1 LPDSQQFPTQV
12 TTSDTDIKTG
22 TPAFRRVTLAL
33 TAAGF
38 STFALLYCVQPL
50 LPVFRA
56 EFRVG
61 PAESSLALSLS
72 TGLLAIGL
80 LMAGP
85 LSEVAGRKSVM
96 VGSLFASALLTLVA
110 AVAPNW
116 PTLLILRA
124 LAGLTLSGV
133 PAVAMAYLS
142 EEMHAKAL
150 ALAMGLYISGNA
162 LGGMAGRLVTGA
174 VTDFYSW
181 RVAIATIGVLAL
193 LAAITFW
200 RSLPAS
206 ANFTP
211 HALRWREIPASFLH
225 HFRDPGLPW
234 LFAEAFLL
242 MGGFVTLYNYIGFR
256 LLAPPYRLS
265 QTAVGAIFIVYLFG
279 SASSAWA
286 GHLAGRFGRRK
297 VLWLTIVVAIAGVG
311 LTASDRLVIILA
323 GIVVV
328 TAGFFGAHSV
338 ASSWVGRRASRHRGQ
353 AASLYLLF
361 YYFGSSVLGTTGGW
375 FWARQGW
382 AGVAGF
388 VASLFVVALS
398 IAVRLV
404 GVPRLQPEATSPPL
418 PQ

>member
-1 LPDSQQFPTQV
+1 MRTI
-12 TTSDTDIKTG
+12 SDADIKAG
-22 TPAFRRVTLAL
+22 TPTFRRVTLAL

-38 STFALLYCVQPL
+38 STFAVLYCVQLL
-50 LPVFRA
+50 LPVFSA
-56 EFRVG
+56 EFRVS

-85 LSEVAGRKSVM
+85 LSEAGGRKPIM
-96 VGSLFASALLTLVA
+96 AGSLFASAILTLAA

-116 PTLLILRA
+116 PTLLTLRA

-142 EEMHAKAL
+142 EEMDAKAL
-150 ALAMGLYISGNA
+150 GLAMGLYISGNA
-162 LGGMAGRLVTGA
+162 IGGMTGRLVTGA
-174 VTDFYSW
+174 VTDFFSW

-193 LAAITFW
+193 LAAVAFW
-200 RSLPAS
+200 RSLPSS

-211 HALRWREIPASFLH
+211 HPLRWREIPKSFLH

-234 LFAEAFLL
+234 LFTEAFLL

-256 LLAPPYRLS
+256 LLAPPYKLS
-265 QTAVGAIFIVYLFG
+265 QTTVGAIFIVYLGG

-311 LTASDRLVIILA
+311 LTVSDRLVAILA

-328 TAGFFGAHSV
+328 TAGFFAAHSV
-338 ASSWVGRRASRHRGQ
+338 ASSWVGRRASRHRAQ

-361 YYFGSSVLGTTGGW
+361 YYFGSSLLGTTGGW
-375 FWARQGW
+375 FWARLGW
-382 AGVAGF
+382 AGLAGF
-388 VASLFVVALS
+388 VTGLFLVAL
-398 IAVRLV
+398 LV
-404 GVPRLQPEATSPPL
+404 AIHLTRVPRVQPEAISPPL

>member
-1 LPDSQQFPTQV
+1 MDV
-12 TTSDTDIKTG
+12 TTPDTDITAG

-38 STFALLYCVQPL
+38 STFAVLYCVQPL
-50 LPVFRA
+50 LPIFSA
-56 EFRVG
+56 DFRVS
-61 PAESSLALSLS
+61 PAASSLGLSLC

-85 LSEVAGRKSVM
+85 LSEVAGRKPVM
-96 VGSLFASALLTLVA
+96 AGSLFASALLTLLA
-110 AVAPNW
+110 SVAPNW

-142 EEMHAKAL
+142 EEMHAKTL
-150 ALAMGLYISGNA
+150 GLAMGLYISGNA
-162 LGGMAGRLVTGA
+162 LGGMTGRLVTGA
-174 VTDFYSW
+174 VTDFVSW
-181 RVAIATIGVLAL
+181 RAAIATIGALAL
-193 LAAITFW
+193 LAAVAFW
-200 RSLPAS
+200 RSLPPS
-206 ANFTP
+206 TNFTP
-211 HALRWREIPASFLH
+211 HALRWREIPTSFLY

-234 LFAEAFLL
+234 LFAEAFLV
-242 MGGFVTLYNYIGFR
+242 MGGFVTLYNYISFR
-256 LLAPPYRLS
+256 LLAPPYKLS
-265 QTAVGAIFIVYLFG
+265 QTAVGAIFIVYLVG
-279 SASSAWA
+279 SASSTWV

-297 VLWLTIVVAIAGVG
+297 VLWLTVVAAIAGVA
-311 LTASDRLVIILA
+311 LTVSDQLVAILA

-338 ASSWVGRRASRHRGQ
+338 ASNWVGRRASRHRGQ

-361 YYFGSSVLGTTGGW
+361 YYFGSSVLGTAGGW
-375 FWARQGW
+375 FWARHGW
-382 AGVAGF
+382 AGLAGF
-388 VASLFVVALS
+388 VMGLFGIALV
-398 IAVRLV
+398 IAIRLA